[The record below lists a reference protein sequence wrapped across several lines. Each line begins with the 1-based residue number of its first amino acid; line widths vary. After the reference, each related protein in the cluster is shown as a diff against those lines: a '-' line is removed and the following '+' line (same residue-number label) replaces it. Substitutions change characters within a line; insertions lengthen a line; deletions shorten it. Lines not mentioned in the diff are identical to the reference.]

1 MSQGESRWPHFG
13 IQRLL
18 DSQKESGF
26 HVMQICLSK
35 HSLYGTAIILA
46 FLCLTSLA
54 HARLS
59 YVKVQAEGRGATLND
74 AISDGLIQAIGQVNG
89 KSIESEK
96 AQQSIRSLK
105 SGPDGTAASF
115 SKDQSSKIFE
125 KTRGVIKEYKVLD
138 QKELDGG
145 RWKVSVG
152 VVVAKYKQTS
162 GTKRLRIAVF
172 PFQIAGFERGK
183 ESVSDKGEKLLKAG
197 MDHLLSASGEAV
209 PDQGQ
214 NAESL
219 AKRFA
224 LPDGPG
230 DPERMERLLNQGIV
244 TYLTQTRK
252 FTVLDRQY
260 ISEALGETNLIMSGN
275 VPIEET
281 AKLGQQLTAD
291 YILVGTLEKLS
302 ARRVEKKMRTSDRVI
317 VSTSG
322 DVEFSYRI
330 IDVAS
335 RMIKFAD
342 LFDAQVNGG
351 PLAKSNSPDTALTKM
366 VSQSVGETILY
377 AIYPLLIE
385 KVTGKTVTIGQGG
398 KGINSGDTYE
408 LFLRGDKIVDS
419 YTKESLGYD
428 ERKIG
433 VVEITSVR
441 SKTSTGKIVEAEE
454 DVAAVFKPKKLVL
467 RPLKK
472 SQQQQAPSVK
482 EVRKEI
488 EKKRQERDKKYEDDG

>member
-1 MSQGESRWPHFG
+1 MT
-13 IQRLL
+13 
-18 DSQKESGF
+18 
-26 HVMQICLSK
+26 
-35 HSLYGTAIILA
+35 SLPTKRGLHGAI
-46 FLCLTSLA
+46 FLFAIFILTSPGY
-54 HARLS
+54 ARLS
-59 YVKVQAEGRGATLND
+59 YVPVEAEGRGAALND
-74 AISDGLIQAIGQVNG
+74 AISDALVQAIGQVNG
-89 KSIESEK
+89 KSIASEK
-96 AQQSIRSLK
+96 AQQSIRSLTT
-105 SGPDGTAASF
+105 GTDGQTAASF

-125 KTRGVIKEYKVLD
+125 KTKGVVKEYKILD
-138 QKELDGG
+138 KKQLENG
-145 RWKVSVG
+145 RWSVRLG
-152 VVVAKYKQTS
+152 VVVAKYKQAA

-172 PFQIAGFERGK
+172 PFRIAGFERGD
-183 ESVSDKGEKLLKAG
+183 ESVSDKGEKLIKAG
-197 MDHLLSASGEAV
+197 MDRLLSASGEGI

-214 NAESL
+214 GADSL

-244 TYLTQTRK
+244 SYLTQTRK

-260 ISEALGETNLIMSGN
+260 ISEALGEEGLIMSSN

-281 AKLGQQLTAD
+281 AKLGQQLSAD

-302 ARRVEKKMRTSDRVI
+302 AHRVERKMKTSDRVI

-335 RMIKFAD
+335 RMVKFAD

-366 VSQSVGETILY
+366 VSQAVGETILY
-377 AIYPLLIE
+377 AIYPLLVE
-385 KVTGKTVTIGQGG
+385 KVAGKTVTIGQGG
-398 KGINSGDTYE
+398 KGLNTGDTYE
-408 LFLRGDKIVDS
+408 LFLRGDKIMDS
-419 YTKESLGYD
+419 YTKESLGRE

-441 SKTSTGKIVEAEE
+441 SKTSTGKIIEAEE
-454 DVAAVFKPKKLVL
+454 DVAAVFKPKRLVL

-472 SQQQQAPSVK
+472 ANQQQEPSVK
-482 EVRKEI
+482 EVRQAI
-488 EKKRQERDKKYEDDG
+488 EKKRQERDKKYEDDW

>member
-1 MSQGESRWPHFG
+1 MKW
-13 IQRLL
+13 
-18 DSQKESGF
+18 
-26 HVMQICLSK
+26 LSVNR
-35 HSLYGTAIILA
+35 A
-46 FLCLTSLA
+46 LCGAVVIGVLFVVSSPA

-59 YVKVQAEGRGATLND
+59 YVPVEAEGRGATLND
-74 AISDGLIQAIGQVNG
+74 AIRDALVQAIGQVNG
-89 KSIESEK
+89 KSIASEK
-96 AQQSIRSLK
+96 AQQSVRALRTAS
-105 SGPDGTAASF
+105 DGSATASF

-138 QKELDGG
+138 QGQLDGG
-145 RWKVSVG
+145 RWSVRLA
-152 VVVAKYKQTS
+152 VVVAKYKQAS
-162 GTKRLRIAVF
+162 GTNRLRIAVF
-172 PFQIAGFERGK
+172 PFRIAGFERGK
-183 ESVSDKGEKLLKAG
+183 ESFSEKSEKLVNAG
-197 MDHLLSASGEAV
+197 MDHLLSASGEGI
-209 PDQGQ
+209 PDQGRT
-214 NAESL
+214 AESL

-224 LPDGPG
+224 LPNGPG

-244 TYLTQTRK
+244 SYLTQTRK

-260 ISEALGETNLIMSGN
+260 ISEALGEEGLILSGD

-281 AKLGQQLTAD
+281 AKLGQQLSAD

-302 ARRVEKKMRTSDRVI
+302 AHRVERKMKTSDRVI

-335 RMIKFAD
+335 RMVKFAD

-366 VSQSVGETILY
+366 VSQAVGETILY
-377 AIYPLLIE
+377 AIYPLLVE
-385 KVTGKTVTIGQGG
+385 KVAGKTVTIGQGG
-398 KGINSGDTYE
+398 KGLSSGDTYE

-441 SKTSTGKIVEAEE
+441 SKTSTGKIIESEE
-454 DVAAVFKPKKLVL
+454 DVAAVFESKRLVL

-472 SQQQQAPSVK
+472 ANQQQAPSVT
-482 EVRKEI
+482 EVRKSI
-488 EKKRQERDKKYEDDG
+488 EKKRQERDEKYEDDW

>member
-1 MSQGESRWPHFG
+1 MQLISTRCTLGVLAILFSAA
-13 IQRLL
+13 LL
-18 DSQKESGF
+18 AP
-26 HVMQICLSK
+26 V
-35 HSLYGTAIILA
+35 
-46 FLCLTSLA
+46 A
-54 HARLS
+54 HARIS
-59 YVKVQAEGRGATLND
+59 YVPVEAEGRGATLND
-74 AISDGLIQAIGQVNG
+74 AISDALIQAIGQVNG
-89 KSIESEK
+89 KSIASEK
-96 AQQSIRSLK
+96 AQQSIESIR
-105 SGPDGTAASF
+105 SGPNGSTASF

-125 KTRGVIKEYKVLD
+125 KTRGAVKEYKVLD
-138 QKELDGG
+138 QKQLENG
-145 RWKVSVG
+145 RWSVRLG
-152 VVVAKYKQTS
+152 VVVAKYKQAS

-172 PFQIAGFERGK
+172 PFRIAGFERGE

-197 MDHLLSASGEAV
+197 MDRLLSASGESV

-214 NAESL
+214 DAESL

-230 DPERMERLLNQGIV
+230 DPERMERLLNQSIV

-260 ISEALGETNLIMSGN
+260 ISEALGEDHLIMSSN

-281 AKLGQQLTAD
+281 AKLGQQLSAD

-302 ARRVEKKMRTSDRVI
+302 ARRVERKMKTTDRVI

-351 PLAKSNSPDTALTKM
+351 PLAKSNSPDTALAKM
-366 VSQSVGETILY
+366 VGQAVGETILY
-377 AIYPLLIE
+377 AIYPILVE
-385 KVTGKTVTIGQGG
+385 KVAGKTVTIGQGG

-433 VVEITSVR
+433 VVEITAVR

-454 DVAAVFKPKKLVL
+454 DVAAVFKPKRLVL

-488 EKKRQERDKKYEDDG
+488 ENKRQERDKKYEDDW